1 MTILRIYTAL
11 FFIGL
16 AIYTAI
22 VIANHG
28 IDFLTPFIDIVGTVT
43 WPGQFT
49 LDFAGYWILSALWV
63 LWRHAFSPKGWL
75 MAGLALSGG
84 MLFFA
89 PYLIYLIGRVEGDPK
104 KLLLGV
110 HAEPARG

>member
-16 AIYTAI
+16 AIYTGS
-22 VIANHG
+22 VIAHHG
-28 IDFLTPFIDIVGTVT
+28 IDFLSPFLGIVATVT

-49 LDFAGYWILSALWV
+49 LDFAGYWLLSALWV
-63 LWRHAFSPKGWL
+63 FWRHDCSPKGGL
-75 MAGLALSGG
+75 MAVLALSGG

-89 PYLIYLIGRVEGDPK
+89 PYLLITSFYVGGDLK
-104 KLLLGV
+104 TLMIGKTR
-110 HAEPARG
+110 AAS

>member
-89 PYLIYLIGRVEGDPK
+89 PYLLITSFNVDGDLK
-104 KLLLGV
+104 TLMIGKTR
-110 HAEPARG
+110 AAS